1 MMPPYQA
8 AQVSVPKADTAS
20 KTPSEEERE
29 QNLLSALDAGEPLLR
44 PANIPVP
51 DQPAFDWLWN
61 AAAWKPGMK
70 APASSFPKGSKAE
83 HEAQA
88 WRAFLAS
95 GEGAAKLPLSQSGSR
110 LLLWEWMRNR
120 DRHAPL
126 PKHARRAIE
135 DRLLAGGPS
144 IIRGWA
150 LRHAL
155 CFAIAEKDGDRLTR
169 LKAAH
174 GSKAP
179 ETFAGAQA
187 LLGLLGG
194 PSPAFR
200 LWQLPGLRYQDAQL
214 GELGPRSVWIC
225 PPGFPVPQGA
235 AWIIPSETGE
245 QNGRET
251 DLSPGMRAEAEA
263 LTPELKGRAA
273 WFAASRGEWEDLG
286 LSWFPI
292 LIELDKD
299 GNLASVK
306 MGDAAP

>member
-1 MMPPYQA
+1 MLPMMPPPQA
-8 AQVSVPKADTAS
+8 SISVAPQAPLLGDA
-20 KTPSEEERE
+20 ERG
-29 QNLLSALDAGEPLLR
+29 LFAALDAGERPSR
-44 PANIPVP
+44 PAKIPPP
-51 DQPAFDWLWN
+51 DRLAFDWLWN
-61 AAAWKPGMK
+61 AAAWKPGGA
-70 APASSFPKGSKAE
+70 APASPFPKGSVAE
-83 HEAQA
+83 REAQA
-88 WRAFLAS
+88 WRAFLLA
-95 GEGAAKLPLSQSGSR
+95 GDGDPARLSLDQSGSR
-110 LLLWEWMRNR
+110 LLLWTWMRNR
-120 DRHAPL
+120 DRRDPLAPPL
-126 PKHARRAIE
+126 RRRLE
-135 DRLLAGGPS
+135 DRLLAGGPP
-144 IIRGWA
+144 ILQGWA

-200 LWQLPGLRYQDAQL
+200 LWQLPGLRYQDATL
-214 GELGPRSVWIC
+214 GELGSRSVWIC
-225 PPGFPVPQGA
+225 PPGFPVPDSA
-235 AWIIPSETGE
+235 TWIIPSETGD

-286 LSWFPI
+286 LAWFPI

-299 GNLASVK
+299 GNLASVR